1 MHRRGTRSVVVTR
14 ACFTA
19 GSTFFV
25 ALSTDPDG
33 DDDGDDD
40 GARVGGGDGDL
51 DGGGG
56 DGGGGDGG
64 TRFVVPGFWTVSGG
78 PYAIAGVAEAAP
90 VPVAAAAAAAAA
102 ASVLL

>member
-33 DDDGDDD
+33 DGDGDDD
-40 GARVGGGDGDL
+40 GARVGGGGGDL
-51 DGGGG
+51 

-90 VPVAAAAAAAAA
+90 VPVVAAAAAAA